1 MHKAVL
7 LQFGMTLLA
16 AMAAAAFL
24 GGRGALSAICGGLAY
39 ALPSGFFAW
48 RLSMASWR
56 ESRAKVMPFVVM
68 PFVAGELVKL
78 ASTVGLLAL
87 TATLYGDVHWGALL
101 AGLALA
107 LKANL
112 FAFLVKT

>member
-1 MHKAVL
+1 MYKAVL

-24 GGRGALSAICGGLAY
+24 GARGALSATCGGLAY
-39 ALPSGFFAW
+39 ALPSSLFAW
-48 RLSMASWR
+48 RLRLASWH
-56 ESRAKVMPFVVM
+56 EERARVMPFA
-68 PFVAGELVKL
+68 AGELFKL

-101 AGLALA
+101 AGLVLA